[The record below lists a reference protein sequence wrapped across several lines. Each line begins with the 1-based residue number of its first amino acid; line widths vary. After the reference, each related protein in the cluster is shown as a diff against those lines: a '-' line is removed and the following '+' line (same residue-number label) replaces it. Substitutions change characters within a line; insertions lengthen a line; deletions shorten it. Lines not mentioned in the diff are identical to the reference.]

1 MNYAAMNKETLIR
14 RSVGGDKLAE
24 KELNKR
30 DGGDIGY
37 RNIVLNTLAEYS
49 KKFNRR
55 PEVTVSEAKTVL
67 ENLPQNNIGMIEEIL
82 LLGIVEYIKRK
93 G

>member
-1 MNYAAMNKETLIR
+1 MTEEM
-14 RSVGGDKLAE
+14 S
-24 KELNKR
+24 
-30 DGGDIGY
+30 DIE
-37 RNIVLNTLAEYS
+37 IYS
-49 KKFNRR
+49 KKFNHRSKT
-55 PEVTVSEAKTVL
+55 TVSEAKTVL